1 MSTAGRKRL
10 RWRPRPLWPLMLLPM
25 VASAAIRDLWAPD
38 EPRYAQVAR
47 EIYSGGSFLVMHL
60 CGQPYPDK
68 PPLLFWLAG
77 LGGWLGRWHELV
89 LRLPS
94 VLAVAGTA
102 WLVAVLARRWWG
114 PAEAAWAPA
123 LFLGMGLVT
132 EIGGRLQIDPLLTF
146 LCTLAIVLVS
156 APGEGTRRSR
166 DLALAGAAAG
176 LAALAKGPVAW
187 LNIAFPLVAWRLL
200 LPGAWPRT
208 RRRDWAVLALLAIL
222 PVLLWAGAA
231 SLAEPSMGRE
241 LFFSQHAG
249 RVTDV
254 GERHPGPPW
263 KHLERMLLLVLPWT
277 FLVALGIGR
286 AVRALRQTLRGEEVD
301 RGLVLALAWLLPLF
315 LFYSA
320 IPPKRDLY
328 LLPVYPALALLAAGP
343 LAAAMERGR
352 LPRWV
357 GVSTAAVLAILG
369 LGLTLSGFFTNALP
383 GLPWRGPVVG
393 APLLAGALA
402 ALVWSRRGNARGWA
416 ASVLA
421 GWCAF
426 GVLMALVVFPPL
438 DPLKSARGLAGE
450 VAARPERPTDI
461 PCVGVQ
467 PEGYRFYAGV
477 PTVRARS
484 VEPALERDGAD
495 FLALVEDDVWEGMD
509 PTLAGRCRV
518 IMIREVGGKDVVVLG
533 AAPAVSAPGAE

>member
-1 MSTAGRKRL
+1 MNDSRSPVSGRVV
-10 RWRPRPLWPLMLLPM
+10 WWLMLLPM

-77 LGGWLGRWHELV
+77 LGGWLGGWHELW

-94 VLAVAGTA
+94 LVAAAGTA
-102 WLVAVLARRWWG
+102 WLIAVLARRWWG
-114 PAEAAWAPA
+114 PREAAWAPA
-123 LFLGMGLVT
+123 LFLGMALVT
-132 EIGGRLQIDPLLTF
+132 EIGGRLQIDPLLTL

-156 APGEGTRRSR
+156 RPGAAFDRGR
-166 DLALAGAAAG
+166 DLALAGVAAG

-187 LNIAFPLVAWRLL
+187 LNIAVPLVSWRLL
-200 LPGAWPRT
+200 VPGAIPRA
-208 RRRDWAVLALLAIL
+208 RRRDWIVAALLAIA

-263 KHLERMLLLVLPWT
+263 KHLERMPLLLLPWT
-277 FLVALGIGR
+277 FLVALGLAG
-286 AVRALRQTLRGEEVD
+286 AVRALRQSRRGEEGD
-301 RGLVLALAWLLPLF
+301 HGLLLALAWVVPLF

-328 LLPVYPALALLAAGP
+328 LLPIYPAAALLAARP
-343 LAAAMERGR
+343 LAGAMERGR

-357 GVSTAAVLAILG
+357 SVPTAAVLAILG
-369 LGLTLSGFFTNALP
+369 LGLTLSGFFTDALP

-393 APLLAGALA
+393 APLLAGGLA
-402 ALVWSRRGNARGWA
+402 ALVWSRRADARGWA

-438 DPLKSARGLAGE
+438 DPLKSARGLALE
-450 VAARPERPTDI
+450 IAARPERPRDI

-484 VEPALERDGAD
+484 LEPALERDGAD
-495 FLALVEDDVWEGMD
+495 FLALVLDDVWKRMD
-509 PTLAGRCRV
+509 PTVKSRCRV
-518 IMIREVGGKDVVVLG
+518 LIDRRVGGKRALLLG
-533 AAPAVSAPGAE
+533 AAPVATGSPSG